1 MTARAMWTVVS
12 TAAMRREMAFEMGI
26 IVCIARRRAKRGNG
40 AVGHPKAMVPDPR
53 APVTTTDT
61 PRAARSERRTHGLCA
76 AANTP
81 KAVTVMPT
89 SASRGTSD
97 TCTQGTHLL
106 TYLINY
112 LLHGAHSFLRS

>member
-1 MTARAMWTVVS
+1 MWAVVS
-12 TAAMRREMAFEMGI
+12 TAAMRREKTFEMGI
-26 IVCIARRRAKRGNG
+26 IVCIASRMAKRGSG
-40 AVGHPKAMVPDPR
+40 AVGHPRATVPEPR

-61 PRAARSERRTHGLCA
+61 PRAVRSERRRHGLCA

-97 TCTQGTHLL
+97 TCTQETLLL
-106 TYLINY
+106 TSFFLSY
-112 LLHGAHSFLRS
+112 LLNLLI